1 MAKYFLYPDPGIYDT
16 GAITTGT
23 SNGTAFS
30 SSSSIVNADR
40 ITDQSIGSAITDFDE
55 NDAIRINMGASSSPN
70 AIAFYHSAADDNDI
84 NIYASDDATLGT
96 AVENITANFSAGWTI
111 VDITVSSKQ
120 YLYIV
125 NVTAAEWDYCTEI
138 VVGTKYTFDRNYDLG
153 GKFGKSFGV
162 TNMQSY
168 GGVEYSHKKHDG
180 KETWAWEWTRLTN
193 AHMNNLITL
202 RDAVEGS
209 RFKFLYYDGSDW
221 NWVRMS
227 DKSLQKKE
235 IAYQTYNTSIQ
246 LTQQLS

>member
-1 MAKYFLYPDPGIYDT
+1 
-16 GAITTGT
+16 
-23 SNGTAFS
+23 
-30 SSSSIVNADR
+30 
-40 ITDQSIGSAITDFDE
+40 
-55 NDAIRINMGASSSPN
+55 MGASSSPN
-70 AIAFYHSAADDNDI
+70 AIAFYHTAADNNNI
-84 NIYASDDATLGT
+84 NIYASDNANLGT
-96 AVENITANFSAGWTI
+96 AVKSITADFEAGWTVI
-111 VDITVSSKQ
+111 DITVSSKQ

-138 VVGTKYTFDRNYDLG
+138 VVGTKYTFDRNFDLG
-153 GKFGKSFGV
+153 GKFGKAFGI

-168 GGVEYSHKKHDG
+168 GGIEYSHKKHDG
-180 KETWAWEWTRLTN
+180 KKTWAWEWTRLTN

-209 RFKFLYYDGSDW
+209 RFKFLYYDESDW

-235 IAYQTYNTSIQ
+235 IAYQTYNTSIE